1 MKVVVA
7 ELKTLSVKEYLDD
20 IKSYLKDI
28 NNLKKKWYMN
38 IQLTIA
44 ILTLFL
50 LKTYIDEERV
60 IRSKSDKNH
69 DL

>member
-1 MKVVVA
+1 MK
-7 ELKTLSVKEYLDD
+7 
-20 IKSYLKDI
+20 
-28 NNLKKKWYMN
+28 

>member
-28 NNLKKKWYMN
+28 NNLKKK
-38 IQLTIA
+38 
-44 ILTLFL
+44 
-50 LKTYIDEERV
+50 
-60 IRSKSDKNH
+60 
-69 DL
+69 